1 MMSADGYDLV
11 IWEEDGTL
19 RDGEAKKQHCYIHGR
34 ASSSE
39 MVQEGEG
46 EAQGGPI
53 EGEVTKRRPGDMY

>member
-1 MMSADGYDLV
+1 MT
-11 IWEEDGTL
+11 WEEGGTL
-19 RDGEAKKQHCYIHGR
+19 RDGGAKKKPCYIHGR

-39 MVQEGEG
+39 MVQEGAG